1 MEGNVYFRKEK
12 QRIRPGLKGSRGQG
26 LWALASLV
34 ALLASGLGLSSE
46 AAQESEGRGRGGQA
60 GPVGQS
66 VPCSLGSLAT
76 LF

>member
-34 ALLASGLGLSSE
+34 ALLASGLGG
-46 AAQESEGRGRGGQA
+46 EGPSVGA
-60 GPVGQS
+60 GAIVGN
-66 VPCSLGSLAT
+66 
-76 LF
+76 

>member
-46 AAQESEGRGRGGQA
+46 AAQESEGRGGEVRQA
-60 GPVGQS
+60 LWGRVYPA
-66 VPCSLGSLAT
+66 P
-76 LF
+76 

>member
-1 MEGNVYFRKEK
+1 MGGNVYFRKEK

-60 GPVGQS
+60 GPMGQN
-66 VPCSLGSLAT
+66 VPCSPGGLSV